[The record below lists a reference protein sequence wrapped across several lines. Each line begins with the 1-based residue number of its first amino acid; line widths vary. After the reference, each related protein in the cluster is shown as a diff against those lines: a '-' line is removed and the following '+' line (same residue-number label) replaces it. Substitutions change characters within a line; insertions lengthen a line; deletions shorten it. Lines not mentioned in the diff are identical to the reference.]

1 MDYVSRVPEEAERI
15 IGWHLV
21 LPSAG
26 LPLGAAL
33 YWIPAHETWVMGAP
47 GLGRHQQPD

>member
-21 LPSAG
+21 LPRY
-26 LPLGAAL
+26 AL
-33 YWIPAHETWVMGAP
+33 LEG
-47 GLGRHQQPD
+47 